1 MRKGWEHILLLTGLI
16 LLAAISTSCSNSEEE
31 ASNKEIITGLPK
43 DTIDNEAFESLFPLH
58 YESYLENNE
67 MTNENSFYGG
77 SVKHSKF
84 DNEVNLPILFFN
96 YGFGEDYNEERGH
109 TYALEDV
116 QKIARITDKSIG
128 SCMTCKSTAVPKM
141 IEEMGDSYYSANFRK
156 EIVPRNE
163 ELGGDPIGCSDCH
176 DPETMELRVTRP
188 AFTNAMAKQ
197 GVDVANASKN
207 EMRSY
212 VCGQCHVEYYF
223 EPEKQKVTYPWD
235 YGFKPED
242 MYKYYET
249 VGKEED
255 LEKDWTNLIA
265 GTKMLKAQHPDFETF
280 SEGPH
285 GKAGVACSDCHM
297 PYERVED
304 GKKKM
309 SSHHWQSPLNTLE
322 GSCQTCHADKSEDYL
337 RNRIKE
343 IQDTNMDA
351 LHKAQDISATAHYY
365 VNKMNTIG
373 VPKDKIEEAQ
383 DYVQK
388 GQWYWDIVAAESSAG
403 FHNPQGAMD
412 SLKMSVEASNQA
424 IIIATEELVK
434 KNVNIDELKAEI
446 GKTKKAVVDE
456 KDNFKK
462 KLKATNDYFPKIE

>member
-1 MRKGWEHILLLTGLI
+1 MRKRWEHILLLTGLI
-16 LLAAISTSCSNSEEE
+16 LLAAISTSCSNSDEE
-31 ASNKEIITGLPK
+31 AANKEITTGLTK
-43 DTIDNEAFESLFPLH
+43 ETIDNEAFESLFPLH
-58 YESYLENNE
+58 YESYLKNNE

-116 QKIARITDKSIG
+116 QSIARITDKSIG
-128 SCMTCKSTAVPKM
+128 SCMTCKSTAVPIM
-141 IEEMGDSYYSANFRK
+141 IEKMGDSYYSANFRK
-156 EIVPRNE
+156 EIVPLNE

-188 AFTNAMAKQ
+188 AFTNAMAKR
-197 GVDVANASKN
+197 GIDVANASKN
-207 EMRSY
+207 DMRSY

-223 EPEKQKVTYPWD
+223 EPENQKVTYPWD

-249 VGKEED
+249 IGKDEGFD
-255 LEKDWTNLIA
+255 KDWTNLIS
-265 GTKMLKAQHPDFETF
+265 GTPMLKAQHPDFETF

-297 PYERVED
+297 PYERVEN

-351 LHKAQDISATAHYY
+351 LHKAQDISSTAHYY
-365 VNKMNTIG
+365 VNKMNTVG
-373 VPKDKIEEAQ
+373 APKDKIEEAQ
-383 DYVQK
+383 DYVRK

-403 FHNPQGAMD
+403 FHNPQGAMN

-434 KNVNIDELKAEI
+434 KNVNIDKLKLAIEE
-446 GKTKKAVVDE
+446 TKQAVIDE
-456 KDNFKK
+456 EDTFKK
-462 KLKATNDYFPKIE
+462 KIKATNDYFPKIE